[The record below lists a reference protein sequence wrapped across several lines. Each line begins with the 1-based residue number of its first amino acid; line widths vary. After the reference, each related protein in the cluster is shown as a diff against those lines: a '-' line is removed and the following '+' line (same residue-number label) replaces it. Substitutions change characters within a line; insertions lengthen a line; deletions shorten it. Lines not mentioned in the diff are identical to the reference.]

1 MMMAYRRD
9 IAWNGGRT
17 MAAEPVNSE
26 LLLTI
31 GRLQGQVEEQS
42 KLLHGLNNRID
53 RLYIALGVVGATL
66 GGGMAALLL
75 KQFLPG

>member
-1 MMMAYRRD
+1 MA
-9 IAWNGGRT
+9 T
-17 MAAEPVNSE
+17 EPVNSE
-26 LLLTI
+26 LLSAL
-31 GRLQGQVEEQS
+31 GRLSGQFEEQS

-53 RLYIALGVVGATL
+53 RLYIVLWGVGATL